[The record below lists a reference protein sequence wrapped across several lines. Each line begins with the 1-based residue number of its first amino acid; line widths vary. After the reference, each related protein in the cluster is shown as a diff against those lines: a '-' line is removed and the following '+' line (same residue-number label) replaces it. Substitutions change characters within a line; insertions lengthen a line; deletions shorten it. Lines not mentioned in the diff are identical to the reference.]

1 MPRKTQALLAVT
13 AASTLAVVWPTLGQ
27 NAPPQQSQNAYTIS
41 PAEAG
46 VASQDTDPAP
56 IPIGIGV
63 QRSGGSLL
71 RAETND
77 QTQLHSL
84 TTASASFYD
93 VPEPKPKLLRKHDL
107 VSIVINE
114 ATQVIT
120 NDVTDLSRDNNVDA
134 LLDSYVTLGSAGG
147 GLSLIQHTPANPIQ
161 LQASSQ
167 RQFQGNGN
175 IQRQDSYIGRITA
188 EVVDVKPN
196 GTLILQ
202 ATEDIKTDEEEQ
214 KITLLG
220 TCRVEDIV
228 QGNTVQSNQLYNLS
242 LNKQH
247 KGAVKD
253 TNTRG
258 LVMRFLDWLKPF

>member
-1 MPRKTQALLAVT
+1 MPKKTHALLAV
-13 AASTLAVVWPTLGQ
+13 AAAGTLAVVWPTLGQ
-27 NAPPQQSQNAYTIS
+27 NAPAPGSQNAYTVS
-41 PAEAG
+41 PSEAG
-46 VASQDTDPAP
+46 IANPDSDTS

-63 QRSGGSLL
+63 ERSGGSLL

-77 QTQLHSL
+77 QSQLHSL
-84 TTASASFYD
+84 TTSSASFYN

-114 ATQVIT
+114 STQVIT
-120 NDVTDLSRDNNVDA
+120 NDVTDLNRQNNIDA
-134 LLDSYVTLGSAGG
+134 LLDSYVTLGNAGG
-147 GLSLIQHTPANPIQ
+147 GLSVIEHTPTTP
-161 LQASSQ
+161 LELKASSQ

-175 IQRQDSYIGRITA
+175 IQRQDSYVGRITA

-214 KITLLG
+214 RVTLLG
-220 TCRVEDIV
+220 TCRVEDIT
-228 QGNTVQSNQLYNLS
+228 QANTIESNQLYDLS